1 MNTSHTGLIPGHV
14 SAADQVTGTMRPL
27 TTMATLAR
35 GHAGAGAGVCR
46 GRGRGWCMQG
56 QGQVYAGAGQS
67 PDCADVRCQ
76 SPPAAPGQHNLSQ
89 NNAQL

>member
-1 MNTSHTGLIPGHV
+1 MQG
-14 SAADQVTGTMRPL
+14 
-27 TTMATLAR
+27 
-35 GHAGAGAGVCR
+35 
-46 GRGRGWCMQG
+46 QG